1 MHFVIFS
8 SNIIELPIHLKKEII
23 MAGIIPELPFK
34 GVNTALITPFKD
46 GQIDKAALVKI
57 VNWQIEQGVHGLV
70 PVGTTGE
77 SPTLSHEEHDEAIEI
92 TVAEAAGRVPV
103 IAGAGSNNTLEA
115 VRLAKHAEKVGADA
129 VLIVSPYYNKPTQA
143 GLKAHFTAIANE
155 LSSIPLII
163 YDIPGRSIVR
173 VEDTLLAELAEHKNI
188 VGIKDATGDAGR
200 PARLCNVIGEEF
212 CQLSGDDA
220 TAFSYLASG
229 GHGMISVV
237 SNIAPKLYADMY
249 NAFSSGE
256 LKTGMALN
264 KKLMPLHDGLF
275 CEASPGPVKYA
286 AERLGLCS
294 SEVRLPLVSISA
306 DAKRVVDSALTFAGL
321 M

>member
-1 MHFVIFS
+1 
-8 SNIIELPIHLKKEII
+8 

-46 GQIDKAALVKI
+46 GKIDKAALVNI
-57 VNWQIEQGVHGLV
+57 VKWQIEQGVHGLV

-77 SPTLSHEEHDEAIEI
+77 SPTLSHEEHDEVIEI
-92 TVAEAAGRVPV
+92 TVAEAEGRVPV
-103 IAGAGSNNTLEA
+103 IAGAGSNNTFEA

-129 VLIVSPYYNKPTQA
+129 VLIVSPYYNKPTQM
-143 GLKAHFTAIANE
+143 GLEAHFTSIANE

-163 YDIPGRSIVR
+163 YDIPGRSIVS
-173 VEDTLLAELAEHKNI
+173 VEDTLLAKLAEHKNI

-200 PARLCNVIGEEF
+200 PARLCNLIGEDF

-249 NAFSSGE
+249 NAFTNGE
-256 LKTGMALN
+256 LKTGMAIN

-286 AERLGLCS
+286 AERLGLCN
-294 SEVRLPLVSISA
+294 SEVRLPLVSVSA
-306 DAKRVVDSALTFAGL
+306 NAKRVVDSALAFAGL
-321 M
+321 V

>member
-34 GVNTALITPFKD
+34 GVNSALITPFKD

-77 SPTLSHEEHDEAIEI
+77 SPTLSHEEHDEVIEI

-143 GLKAHFTAIANE
+143 GLKAHFTKIANE

-173 VEDTLLAELAEHKNI
+173 
-188 VGIKDATGDAGR
+188 
-200 PARLCNVIGEEF
+200 
-212 CQLSGDDA
+212 LS
-220 TAFSYLASG
+220 LI
-229 GHGMISVV
+229 HI
-237 SNIAPKLYADMY
+237 
-249 NAFSSGE
+249 
-256 LKTGMALN
+256 
-264 KKLMPLHDGLF
+264 
-275 CEASPGPVKYA
+275 
-286 AERLGLCS
+286 
-294 SEVRLPLVSISA
+294 
-306 DAKRVVDSALTFAGL
+306 
-321 M
+321 